1 MKEVGKVTTEE
12 ANNVEEAAGL
22 LASRPFAQAWLWFDL
37 PGVDDYAVH
46 GG

>member
-1 MKEVGKVTTEE
+1 VKEVGKVTTEE
-12 ANNVEEAAGL
+12 ANNVEEAAGP
-22 LASRPFAQAWLWFDL
+22 LASRSPAQAWLWFDP